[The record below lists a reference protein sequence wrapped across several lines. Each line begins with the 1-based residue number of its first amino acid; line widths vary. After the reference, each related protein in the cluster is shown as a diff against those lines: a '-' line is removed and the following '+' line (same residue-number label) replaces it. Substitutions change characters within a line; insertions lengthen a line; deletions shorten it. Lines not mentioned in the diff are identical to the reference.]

1 MQMRCAATLHCVVPK
16 QACNLTNTA
25 SVLLPFCLSFI
36 AALQPIANAVAEKW
50 QEECRRTS
58 SAAGSG
64 RVTADNSSGGGA
76 RNPFLSPS
84 PDRQPNG
91 YNSGYNNARGEPP
104 GVSDSWGGG
113 WGLSAAVGLGSGSG
127 LAGPAGFSNGNV
139 GISSAGL
146 QRAEEHFGSM
156 LEAAGQALRGGVAVV
171 TKWLAVRVVWWQQ
184 RAGWCE
190 LLYR

>member
-1 MQMRCAATLHCVVPK
+1 MM
-16 QACNLTNTA
+16 A
-25 SVLLPFCLSFI
+25 SLGYLLDT
-36 AALQPIANAVAEKW
+36 LQPIANAVAEKW

-64 RVTADNSSGGGA
+64 RVTGDGSSGGGA

-84 PDRQPNG
+84 PDRQINSYNNG
-91 YNSGYNNARGEPP
+91 YNSARGEPP

-113 WGLSAAVGLGSGSG
+113 WGLSAAGGGGGLAAGGFGGRGSG
-127 LAGPAGFSNGNV
+127 LGPAGFTANGAGAV
-139 GISSAGL
+139 SSAGL

>member
-1 MQMRCAATLHCVVPK
+1 VLVVMM
-16 QACNLTNTA
+16 A
-25 SVLLPFCLSFI
+25 SLGYLLDT
-36 AALQPIANAVAEKW
+36 LQPIANAVAEKW

-64 RVTADNSSGGGA
+64 RVTGDGSSGSGA

-91 YNSGYNNARGEPP
+91 YNNGYNNARGEPP

-113 WGLSAAVGLGSGSG
+113 WGLSAAGGAGGLADRGSG
-127 LAGPAGFSNGNV
+127 LRPAHGAGAAGSV
-139 GISSAGL
+139 GL

>member
-1 MQMRCAATLHCVVPK
+1 VVHPPAASPFSCAFA
-16 QACNLTNTA
+16 AAA
-25 SVLLPFCLSFI
+25 S
-36 AALQPIANAVAEKW
+36 AAAQPIANAVAEKW

-58 SAAGSG
+58 SAANSG
-64 RVTADNSSGGGA
+64 RVTAEHGSSSGGGA

-91 YNSGYNNARGEPP
+91 SYNNYNNARNELP

-113 WGLSAAVGLGSGSG
+113 WGLSAAGNGAGGFSGRMNAGLGPG
-127 LAGPAGFSNGNV
+127 GFSNG
-139 GISSAGL
+139 GFSSTGL

-156 LEAAGQALRGGVAVV
+156 LEAAGQALRAGVAAV